1 MSSQANIVPLQDRGL
16 PARPGQSA
24 PMEEEPG
31 PPTNSRAVILLGL
44 LVILVMFGG
53 LGTWAATAPLDSA
66 IIAPGTVIVESNR
79 KSIQHLEGGIVAD
92 ILVDEGDVVQA
103 GDVLLRLDATKA
115 AANESLYRKTLHET
129 LALEARLVAEQT
141 GAESIAFPDEL
152 IQNADQP
159 EVAELIGN
167 QREQFLERRRSLEGQ
182 IAILEQRIQQF
193 RQEITGLRAQ
203 HDSQVQQLEIYNE
216 ELVGLRELFEK
227 GYYPRTRILAM
238 EREVAALEGTIGST
252 IAQIA
257 RAEKGIGE
265 TELQIIQTR
274 QKFRE
279 EVVSKLRETRNE
291 KGQIRE
297 KLVVAEDTLSRVDIR
312 SPLAGSVQ
320 NIQVHTEGGVVRP
333 GDTLMEIVPLDD
345 RLVIEAKVSPT
356 DIDSV
361 HVGQEAEV
369 RLTALSMRSTPI
381 ILGRVTTVSSDRIIS
396 EKDNVAYF
404 RIQVVVP
411 DEELARL
418 SDDQTLSAGMPADV
432 VVKIGERTM
441 LDYIVKPMTDY
452 FAKAFTEQ

>member
-1 MSSQANIVPLQDRGL
+1 
-16 PARPGQSA
+16 
-24 PMEEEPG
+24 
-31 PPTNSRAVILLGL
+31 
-44 LVILVMFGG
+44 
-53 LGTWAATAPLDSA
+53 
-66 IIAPGTVIVESNR
+66 
-79 KSIQHLEGGIVAD
+79 
-92 ILVDEGDVVQA
+92 
-103 GDVLLRLDATKA
+103 
-115 AANESLYRKTLHET
+115 
-129 LALEARLVAEQT
+129 
-141 GAESIAFPDEL
+141 
-152 IQNADQP
+152 
-159 EVAELIGN
+159 
-167 QREQFLERRRSLEGQ
+167 
-182 IAILEQRIQQF
+182 
-193 RQEITGLRAQ
+193 
-203 HDSQVQQLEIYNE
+203 
-216 ELVGLRELFEK
+216 
-227 GYYPRTRILAM
+227 
-238 EREVAALEGTIGST
+238 
-252 IAQIA
+252 
-257 RAEKGIGE
+257 
-265 TELQIIQTR
+265 
-274 QKFRE
+274 
-279 EVVSKLRETRNE
+279 
-291 KGQIRE
+291 
-297 KLVVAEDTLSRVDIR
+297 VDIR

>member
-1 MSSQANIVPLQDRGL
+1 MSSQANIVPLEDRGL
-16 PARPGQSA
+16 PARAGSGGQT
-24 PMEEEPG
+24 EEPG
-31 PPTNSRAVILLGL
+31 PPTNARPVILFGL

-66 IIAPGTVIVESNR
+66 VIAPGTVIVESNR
-79 KSIQHLEGGIVAD
+79 KDIQHLEGGIVHE
-92 ILVDEGDVVQA
+92 ILVDEGDIVKA

-115 AANESLYRKTLHET
+115 SANASLFRKNLNEV
-129 LALEARLVAEQT
+129 LALEARLYAEQME
-141 GAESIAFPDEL
+141 ADSIDFPEEL
-152 IQNADQP
+152 ERHADDP
-159 EVAELIGN
+159 DVRELMKN
-167 QREQFLERRRSLEGQ
+167 QREQFLERRRSLDGQ
-182 IAILEQRIQQF
+182 IAILNQRIQQF
-193 RQEITGLRAQ
+193 RQEIAGLKAQ
-203 HDSQVQQLEIYNE
+203 HDSQLRQLEIYKD

-238 EREVAALEGTIGST
+238 EREVAALEGNVGLTVSDM
-252 IAQIA
+252 A

-279 EVVSKLRETRNE
+279 EVVARLRETRNE
-291 KGQIRE
+291 MGQIRE
-297 KLVVAEDTLSRVDIR
+297 KLVVAEDTLSRIDIR
-312 SPLAGSVQ
+312 APLAGSVQ

-345 RLVIEAKVSPT
+345 RLVIEGQVSPT
-356 DIDSV
+356 DIDAV
-361 HVGQEAEV
+361 HVGLEAEV
-369 RLTALSMRSTPI
+369 RLSALSMRSTPI
-381 ILGRVTTVSSDRIIS
+381 ILGTVTTVSSDRIVD
-396 EKDNVAYF
+396 EQKNTAYF

-411 DEELARL
+411 DEELSKL
-418 SDDQTLSAGMPADV
+418 GDQTLTAGMPADV